1 MDKFGK
7 SQPVKRVEDVRF
19 LTGHGRYVDDVA
31 PDGALRAFVFR
42 SPVAHAEITTLDVE
56 AAREAEGVHLVVTSE
71 DLLAA
76 GIDTGMSGALAPN
89 RDGSKGAA
97 PKRPVLA
104 EGRLRYVGEPVAVVV
119 AETLEQARWHPET
132 MRSTPRRPTIA
143 PMISASATRRPRT
156 RPLTR
161 RPRPSSWRSATT
173 GSSSTRWNRAA
184 PLPSGRTG
192 VSTWL
197 LAGRASGA

>member
-104 EGRLRYVGEPVAVVV
+104 EGRHEAGRY
-119 AETLEQARWHPET
+119 
-132 MRSTPRRPTIA
+132 TPTFDGGR
-143 PMISASATRRPRT
+143 
-156 RPLTR
+156 
-161 RPRPSSWRSATT
+161 
-173 GSSSTRWNRAA
+173 
-184 PLPSGRTG
+184 LPSGTYLVRIQ
-192 VSTWL
+192 
-197 LAGRASGA
+197 AGTFGATRSMTLSR